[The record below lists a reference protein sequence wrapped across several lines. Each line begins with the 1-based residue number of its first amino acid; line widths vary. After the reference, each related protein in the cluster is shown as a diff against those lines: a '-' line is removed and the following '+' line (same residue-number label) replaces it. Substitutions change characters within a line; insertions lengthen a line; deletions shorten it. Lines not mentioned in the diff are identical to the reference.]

1 MFLFSNNSSNPDS
14 LNWNESNN
22 GVFKKVLVGEDHQ
35 KKLFQNYFWVNNVK

>member
-22 GVFKKVLVGEDHQ
+22 GVFKEVLVGADHQ
-35 KKLFQNYFWVNNVK
+35 KKLFQNYFWVNTVK